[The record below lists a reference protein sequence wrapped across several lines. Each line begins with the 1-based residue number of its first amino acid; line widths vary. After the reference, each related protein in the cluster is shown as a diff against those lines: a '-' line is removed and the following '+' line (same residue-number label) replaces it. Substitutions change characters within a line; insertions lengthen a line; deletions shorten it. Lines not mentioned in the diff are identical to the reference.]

1 MLQLSNLYGKHH
13 PVSISCLNEGGSSKH
28 LKCIELILF
37 LHPFLKE
44 SKVNDWY
51 LFLEPMFVVILNWT
65 WEKGKKEFFQKLY
78 KIQQEMQIH
87 TNRIKKISLF
97 QNSDYLNLTFFFFHQ
112 WNSKIFFRFYFVFNL
127 LIQGGTNLKKRL

>member
-51 LFLEPMFVVILNWT
+51 LFLEPMFCCDTELDLRKRQKGILPKTLLNT
-65 WEKGKKEFFQKLY
+65 ARNADPYKSDQENFLVSKFRLLKSHLFFLSSVK
-78 KIQQEMQIH
+78 
-87 TNRIKKISLF
+87 
-97 QNSDYLNLTFFFFHQ
+97 
-112 WNSKIFFRFYFVFNL
+112 
-127 LIQGGTNLKKRL
+127 

>member
-51 LFLEPMFVVILNWT
+51 LFLEPMFCCDTELDLRKRQKGILPKTLLNT
-65 WEKGKKEFFQKLY
+65 ARNADPYKSDQENFLVSKFRLLKSHLFFSF
-78 KIQQEMQIH
+78 
-87 TNRIKKISLF
+87 ISEIVKYFSDSTLF
-97 QNSDYLNLTFFFFHQ
+97 STC
-112 WNSKIFFRFYFVFNL
+112 
-127 LIQGGTNLKKRL
+127 